1 MHFCLLEVKKSRVLS
16 KSKLCCLG
24 INNLVWL
31 RLALLNL
38 GSLTVTKDNVSHNL
52 SPTTQTP
59 PYHTPSPTCP
69 TGVCYA

>member
-1 MHFCLLEVKKSRVLS
+1 MYFCLLEVKKSWVLS

-24 INNLVWL
+24 TNNLVWL

-38 GSLTVTKDNVSHNL
+38 GSLTVTKGNVFHPL
-52 SPTTQTP
+52 SPTTQTT

-69 TGVCYA
+69 NEVCYA